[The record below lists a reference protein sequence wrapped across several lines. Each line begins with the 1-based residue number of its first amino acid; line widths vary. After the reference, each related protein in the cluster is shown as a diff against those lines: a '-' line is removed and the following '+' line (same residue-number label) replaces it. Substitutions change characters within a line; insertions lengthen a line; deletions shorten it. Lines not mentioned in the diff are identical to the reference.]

1 MGRPT
6 NAELAERERER
17 GELPADDSKSKRLP
31 KITYSPEGDAPIETM
46 WNRHRFRANIPIT
59 VKDVQNGLTAAEMVA
74 IARNNPHFSVE
85 GFEKAKSVSPIPDS
99 PERYR
104 AYAVGWIRISN
115 SSDEM
120 LRRWKAE
127 AELREEC
134 GVGSDDVEYLQ
145 TIFTPRLSLLK
156 DTEKLAASA
165 VND

>member
-6 NAELAERERER
+6 NAELAEREAE
-17 GELPADDSKSKRLP
+17 EKPAPARLP
-31 KITYSPEGDAPIETM
+31 KVTYCPEGDGAPHETI
-46 WNRHRFRANIPIT
+46 WNRHRFRANIPIS
-59 VKDVQNGLTAAEMVA
+59 VRDVPQGLTAAQMIEVA
-74 IARNNPHFSVE
+74 KNNPHFSVE
-85 GFEKAKSVSPIPDS
+85 GFPKAKSVGAIPDS

-104 AYAVGWIRISN
+104 SYAVGWIRIAN

-120 LRRWKAE
+120 NKRWKDE

-145 TIFTPRLSLLK
+145 TIFQPRQAILK
-156 DTEKLAASA
+156 ESEKLSAAA